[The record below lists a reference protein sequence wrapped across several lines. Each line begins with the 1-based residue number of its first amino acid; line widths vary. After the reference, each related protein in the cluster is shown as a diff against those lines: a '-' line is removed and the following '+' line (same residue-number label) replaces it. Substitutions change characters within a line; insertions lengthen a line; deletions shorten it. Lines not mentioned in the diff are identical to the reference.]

1 MFVTLLLSCQA
12 GEQSSI
18 KRTWVRGSLELLT
31 GTALFQRRHKCVESG
46 AQPCQG
52 PLPGMTD
59 CIVCSL
65 LLCSDV
71 VVGISESMGGAGAL

>member
-1 MFVTLLLSCQA
+1 MFVTLLLSSQA

-18 KRTWVRGSLELLT
+18 KRTCVCGSLELLT
-31 GTALFQRRHKCVESG
+31 GAALFQRRHKCVESG

-59 CIVCSL
+59 CIVCSF
-65 LLCSDV
+65 LLCSDGV
-71 VVGISESMGGAGAL
+71 MGISESVGGAGAL